1 MHTRETDLCTK
12 PFFAH
17 IFFFLNSQQSQF
29 QVRKIEPFVGIGE
42 NPGFNAQEHTNKALT
57 TGPFGN
63 TCEAD
68 ELSPEVEVGV
78 VARLRCLQP

>member
-1 MHTRETDLCTK
+1 MLAQGQTQGSTL
-12 PFFAH
+12 
-17 IFFFLNSQQSQF
+17 QQC
-29 QVRKIEPFVGIGE
+29 
-42 NPGFNAQEHTNKALT
+42 TNKALT

-68 ELSPEVEVGV
+68 EVSPEVEAGV